1 MRAPSVLTQAWL
13 VAGLDL
19 KRRLRDRSVLIQVVL
34 APVLLALIIGGAF
47 SGGSGSLKANIWLAD
62 ADNSPTSAAMVAGI
76 AGQSEAGG
84 GGVVFIAKPGLDAAA
99 ARQAV
104 DSNQADAA
112 VVIPVGFTDAVE
124 SGKAAEVDVIG
135 DAGDEIVAGVATSIA
150 EALANRTQT
159 QRVATGTTLAAAA
172 QLGVGVDPRVV
183 VAAAGSTPGAITVRD
198 SRFENK
204 YSLMA
209 FFAPG
214 MAMIFLFFVMGA
226 AARSLLTER
235 REGTLARML
244 AGPTNPSGI
253 LLGKAAGVLALGLT
267 SLLAVWAITAL
278 GFRVD
283 WGDPLGVL
291 LVITSAVIA
300 IAGISLIVTGLART
314 ESQSQQLT
322 VVLAL
327 VLAILGGSFV
337 YTNAGFLAAVRPFT
351 PNGQALMAFTDL
363 AAGNASAADVLP
375 AVLILLGFGA
385 VTGGIGLVAIRK
397 GLAR

>member
-1 MRAPSVLTQAWL
+1 
-13 VAGLDL
+13 
-19 KRRLRDRSVLIQVVL
+19 
-34 APVLLALIIGGAF
+34 
-47 SGGSGSLKANIWLAD
+47 
-62 ADNSPTSAAMVAGI
+62 
-76 AGQSEAGG
+76 
-84 GGVVFIAKPGLDAAA
+84 
-99 ARQAV
+99 
-104 DSNQADAA
+104 
-112 VVIPVGFTDAVE
+112 
-124 SGKAAEVDVIG
+124 
-135 DAGDEIVAGVATSIA
+135 VATSIA

-244 AGPTNPSGI
+244 AGPTSPSGI